1 MFFRFAI
8 FAVVF
13 LAVRIL
19 TRLSQDPEPEEGDEF
34 ESYHQISEVP
44 ADQTL
49 HKFLVSSFSYYTLLS
64 VSEQFMFRRRM
75 ALLLK
80 SKWFA
85 GSNGLQVSDAMILL
99 IVATMAQITFGLNRF
114 YFPLFQRIMVFPD
127 IFYSR
132 LFERDV
138 KGLTV
143 FHSGAIFISW
153 PHFQH
158 GVEVAND
165 KVNLGLHEFAH
176 ALYLDYFEHR
186 NMRNG
191 FARWSKIAEPV
202 LEKMKLDDGH
212 SFLRKYA
219 SENIHEF
226 WAVSVEHFFEAPLE
240 FEREIPELYLATSK
254 VLKQDLAER
263 MRLNGIFS

>member
-1 MFFRFAI
+1 MFLRFAI
-8 FAVVF
+8 FAFVF
-13 LAVRIL
+13 VAVRIL
-19 TRLSQDPEPEEGDEF
+19 TRFSIDPNKEEGDEF
-34 ESYHQISEVP
+34 ESYHQISAIP
-44 ADQTL
+44 SDKTL
-49 HKFLVSSFSYYTLLS
+49 HHFLSNSFPYYTLLS
-64 VSEQFMFRRRM
+64 ASEQFMFRRRM
-75 ALLLK
+75 VLLLK

-85 GSNGLQVSDAMILL
+85 GCNDIVVSDAMILL

-132 LFERDV
+132 LFERNV

-153 PHFQH
+153 KHFQH
-158 GVEVAND
+158 GVEVSND

-186 NMRNG
+186 AMKNG
-191 FARWSKIAEPV
+191 FARWSRIAEPIF
-202 LEKMKLDDGH
+202 EQMKLNDGH

-226 WAVSVEHFFEAPLE
+226 WAVCIEHFFEAPLE
-240 FEREIPELYLATSK
+240 FEKEIPELYLATSK
-254 VLKQDLAER
+254 VLKQNLAER
-263 MRLNGIFS
+263 MRLNGIFH